1 MSIFRR
7 VSLLGFALVSLV
19 VLAACGGNGGGV
31 ISAENGG
38 TATSDDGKLTLE
50 IPPGA
55 LGEDTEIT
63 VTAIPV
69 DELPEALREDAD
81 GGPAYRLEPDGLEF
95 SQPVAVSLELGKAD
109 LPEDQP
115 ENGTFAYE
123 LLTQD
128 EDGEP
133 EFLDEL
139 ETEASLDD
147 GTVVVR
153 GKLDHFTFI
162 TKKRGTVI
170 LVVDPGT
177 ISVPPGSF
185 FEAEISIV
193 NLGHE
198 EDPDFGKLAEGQL
211 AARIIDVVLDPF
223 FTGSVVDVQQDKVE
237 FVEIREGEREGFPF
251 VYFCEEGVGG
261 YGADLTYVTAPVGLP
276 GFQREQAMLLLGTA
290 RCGTATP
297 TPTTTPSPTPEAD
310 ELTPSLTPNLS
321 SDTEPK
327 VAFSDASNDAFDCAG
342 GEDAVVVD
350 LAVDMLYGGVMQ
362 LPDGVVV
369 RVTLSVR
376 PIESAKDAS
385 FAVQAQIGQEGRSQV
400 AQYEFSG
407 GQPNNGRL
415 DDAGNVIPG
424 SEGDVTTTGGELT
437 FFFPDTVLKKGDTMT
452 VRSSHQR
459 NPEDA
464 VNCDVTDA
472 FPLDELV
479 P

>member
-1 MSIFRR
+1 M
-7 VSLLGFALVSLV
+7 
-19 VLAACGGNGGGV
+19 
-31 ISAENGG
+31 
-38 TATSDDGKLTLE
+38 
-50 IPPGA
+50 
-55 LGEDTEIT
+55 
-63 VTAIPV
+63 
-69 DELPEALREDAD
+69 
-81 GGPAYRLEPDGLEF
+81 
-95 SQPVAVSLELGKAD
+95 
-109 LPEDQP
+109 
-115 ENGTFAYE
+115 
-123 LLTQD
+123 
-128 EDGEP
+128 
-133 EFLDEL
+133 
-139 ETEASLDD
+139 
-147 GTVVVR
+147 
-153 GKLDHFTFI
+153 
-162 TKKRGTVI
+162 
-170 LVVDPGT
+170 
-177 ISVPPGSF
+177 GS
-185 FEAEISIV
+185 
-193 NLGHE
+193 
-198 EDPDFGKLAEGQL
+198 
-211 AARIIDVVLDPF
+211 
-223 FTGSVVDVQQDKVE
+223 
-237 FVEIREGEREGFPF
+237 
-251 VYFCEEGVGG
+251 
-261 YGADLTYVTAPVGLP
+261 
-276 GFQREQAMLLLGTA
+276 A

-376 PIESAKDAS
+376 PIYSAKDAS

-424 SEGDVTTTGGELT
+424 SEGDVTTTGGGELT

>member
-7 VSLLGFALVSLV
+7 VSFLGFALVSLV
-19 VLAACGGNGGGV
+19 ALAACGGNGGGV

-139 ETEASLDD
+139 ETEASLAD

-193 NLGHE
+193 NLDHE
-198 EDPDFGKLAEGQL
+198 EDQDFGKLAEGQL
-211 AARIIDVVLDPF
+211 AAGISDIGLEPF
-223 FTGSVVDVQQDKVE
+223 FDGSVVDGAPVKP
-237 FVEIREGEREGFPF
+237 EIAPLPPGYFDVTDFTYFCKEGE
-251 VYFCEEGVGG
+251 GG
-261 YGADLTYVTAPVGLP
+261 YGASLDYIAAPVDKPELGRRQ
-276 GFQREQAMLLLGTA
+276 GIALLGSA

-297 TPTTTPSPTPEAD
+297 TPTATPSPTPGTD
-310 ELTPSLTPNLS
+310 ELTPTLTPNLS

-327 VAFSDASNDAFDCAG
+327 VAFSDASGDAFDCAG
-342 GEDAVVVD
+342 GEDAGVVD

-376 PIESAKDAS
+376 PIYSAKDAS